1 MKSIKEETQEMSDY
15 SIPNLD
21 ESSAKQQ
28 SNKSTSQ
35 KSGGFFSIDSILGV
49 KNKSSS
55 TDEMKTNNNNILQT
69 MPDHWSLHNHLTKMN
84 NLSQIAA
91 AAAAAANS
99 KLNNNN
105 IFQNSFN
112 QSPTPSSSSSFNP
125 VLGQFSGN
133 PLLNGLYFSQF
144 HNPNNQFNMPSS
156 MNHLHHHHHHQ
167 QQQHQQHHN
176 HHPHGILVKP
186 KKKRSRAAFSHA
198 QVLELER
205 RFNFQR
211 YLSGP
216 ERADLASSL
225 KVKIIKITKFLF
237 YL

>member
-1 MKSIKEETQEMSDY
+1 MKSIKEETQEMMSDY

-28 SNKSTSQ
+28 LNNKSSSQ

-55 TDEMKTNNNNILQT
+55 SSDEIKMNGNNLLPT

-91 AAAAAANS
+91 AAAAAAAANS
-99 KLNNNN
+99 KNNN

-112 QSPTPSSSSSFNP
+112 QSPTPSSSSSSSFNP

-156 MNHLHHHHHHQ
+156 MNHQ
-167 QQQHQQHHN
+167 QQQQQQQLHHN
-176 HHPHGILVKP
+176 HHHHHPHGILVKP

-225 KVKIIKITKFLF
+225 KVR
-237 YL
+237 